1 MKYKKWRV
9 LIEILLWFA
18 FLSVQFAQFNV
29 LTPLI
34 IDGHLNPKG
43 WAFVISNSFLIS
55 FYYFNIKFALPKLL
69 FNNKRI
75 LFFVF
80 QVVFLVFCNFVFYAF
95 PSLNPL
101 EKIVAN
107 PYLFVS
113 WFISVRLAV
122 MLLFSIV
129 IFISKRT
136 RHTEK
141 NRMQTEIYSLRS
153 QINPHFLFNTLNN
166 IYALTLVKSDKAGE
180 SIIMLSSIMRYMI
193 NEQHSDLISLR
204 KEMDYL
210 NSYLELEKLRIPTNV
225 DLDIKIEGNL
235 NKNTIAPLIFLPFIE
250 NAFKH
255 GISTEKN
262 TSIQIHLTV
271 AGDILYMVVKNKK
284 INNPKIESSGFGLKN
299 VIKRLDL
306 LYANK
311 YDLQIIDHETTYTV
325 NLKLNLNA

>member
-1 MKYKKWRV
+1 MKTKKRKV
-9 LIEILLWFA
+9 LFELLIWFA
-18 FLSVQFAQFNV
+18 FLSVQFAQFNI

-34 IDGHLNPKG
+34 IDNHLNPKG
-43 WAFVISNSFLIS
+43 WAFVISNSFLIC

-69 FNNKRI
+69 FNKKRI
-75 LFFVF
+75 QFIVI
-80 QVVFLVFCNFVFYAF
+80 QVVFIALCNFVFYAF

-101 EKIVAN
+101 EKIIPTPN
-107 PYLFVS
+107 LFFS
-113 WFISVRLAV
+113 WFISIRLAV
-122 MLLFSIV
+122 MLLFSFV

-136 RHTEK
+136 REAEK

-262 TSIQIHLTV
+262 THIQIHLTIV
-271 AGDILYMVVKNKK
+271 DDLLYLLVKNKK
-284 INNPKIESSGFGLKN
+284 INNPKIEIGGFGLKN